1 MMRARGARTGLGIA
15 KLQKVPPTRAY
26 RLVTVEALFLSG
38 TIVACGGAP
47 SGITGGSDGGTAHA
61 TGGSDTGDGG
71 NTDAGAA
78 QRDGSAQ
85 ADAGDASA
93 TGGACTAA
101 GDGSAGATSIPLG
114 RYSQCTGGATH
125 LSTTIAESAGGDA
138 TGTITLT
145 ESNGLL
151 NVALGDG
158 LFAIGAGTLTLQPAS
173 DSTAV
178 VTAGQSITLTEVGCS
193 TAATT
198 AGALAVDGNELQLSI
213 LGQGCGDPVTAS
225 IECPLPS
232 SPSGAL
238 QGPGLCENTDAG
250 SVAFA
255 GGTYAKCDTVIGGQ
269 GSATV
274 SRNDGVW
281 TATLSDVNGFS
292 TPGPSLA
299 LAANNGTTALI
310 ASGQPASIQTFGW
323 GSSPGCSGPP
333 SNDAGLIDDP
343 GPVTRTLTTAN
354 SWLVV
359 DGATLFV
366 FLGGTDECGSP
377 VSQSFSCTAQ

>member
-1 MMRARGARTGLGIA
+1 MR
-15 KLQKVPPTRAY
+15 VS

-38 TIVACGGAP
+38 GIVACGGAA
-47 SGITGGSDGGTAHA
+47 SGITGGSDSGGAHV

-71 NTDAGAA
+71 NTGDGAA
-78 QRDGSAQ
+78 QPDASPQ
-85 ADAGDASA
+85 ADAGDAS
-93 TGGACTAA
+93 GQACTAA

-114 RYSQCTGGATH
+114 TYTQCTGSADH
-125 LSTTIAESAGGDA
+125 LSATEAQSTGGDA

-158 LFAIGAGTLTLQPAS
+158 LFAIGAGTLGLQPAS

-178 VTAGQSITLTEVGCS
+178 VTTGQSITLTDVGCS
-193 TAATT
+193 TATIT
-198 AGALAVDGNELQLSI
+198 AGALAIDGNELQLSI
-213 LGQGCGDPVTAS
+213 VGQGCGDPVEAF
-225 IECPLPS
+225 IGCPLPS

-238 QGPGLCENTDAG
+238 QGPGLCEDTDAG

-255 GGTYAKCDTVIGGQ
+255 GGTYAQCDTVIGGQ
-269 GSATV
+269 GSVTV
-274 SRNDGVW
+274 SQNDGAW

-299 LAANNGTTALI
+299 LAANNGSTALV
-310 ASGQPASIQTFGW
+310 ASGQLVSIQAFGW
-323 GSSPGCSGPP
+323 GPSPGCGGLPPNDSG
-333 SNDAGLIDDP
+333 LVDDP

-354 SWLVV
+354 SCLVA

-377 VSQSFSCTAQ
+377 VSQSFRCTAQ